1 MASKNYICERCGGV
15 AVICHHRR
23 YITPA
28 NITDPNITYN
38 WGNLEAL
45 CQECHNKEHMQKQTK
60 VIFNDAGEVD
70 KVKDGAQVREFKRA
84 QKDITALLAK
94 IDRVESP

>member
-60 VIFNDAGEVD
+60 VIFDDAGEVA